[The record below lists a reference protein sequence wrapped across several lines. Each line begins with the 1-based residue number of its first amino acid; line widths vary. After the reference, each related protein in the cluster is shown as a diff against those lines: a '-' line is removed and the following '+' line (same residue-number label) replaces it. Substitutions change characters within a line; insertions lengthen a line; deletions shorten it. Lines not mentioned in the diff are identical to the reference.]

1 MQTFLTIAYMA
12 TEAPS
17 TEKFSAEPFQTV
29 SALQVLQHYLKQN
42 GYKSI
47 KEDAE
52 RIQDHKD
59 LLVVAKHGRKELID
73 VRGLS
78 AFSAVL
84 EKEEA
89 HASITDHLL
98 HSMQSLAEAFLYSF
112 IHVGHYFKGEKILSS
127 LALPDTERYR
137 QILKN
142 LGDYFTGN
150 NLDFKIYLVSENGEV
165 QERNLNEKKNKAAVP
180 AEVMK
185 KRKTLGT

>member
-1 MQTFLTIAYMA
+1 MA
-12 TEAPS
+12 TETTS
-17 TEKFSAEPFQTV
+17 TEKYSAEALNTV

-52 RIQDHKD
+52 LIKEHND
-59 LLVVAKHGRKELID
+59 LLVVARHGRKELID

-84 EKEEA
+84 EKEEEQ
-89 HASITDHLL
+89 ASIADHLL
-98 HSMQSLAEAFLYSF
+98 HSMQYLAEAFLYSF
-112 IHVGHYFKGEKILSS
+112 IHVGRYFKGEKVLSS

-142 LGDYFTGN
+142 LGEYFTCN
-150 NLDFKIYLVSENGEV
+150 NLDFKIYLVSETGEV
-165 QERNLNEKKNKAAVP
+165 LERNLN
-180 AEVMK
+180 
-185 KRKTLGT
+185 

>member
-1 MQTFLTIAYMA
+1 MA
-12 TEAPS
+12 TETS
-17 TEKFSAEPFQTV
+17 SINKLSGETLQTV

-42 GYKSI
+42 GYKPI

-52 RIQDHKD
+52 LEKEHNGNL
-59 LLVVAKHGRKELID
+59 LLVSRHGRKELID

-84 EKEEA
+84 EPEEE
-89 HASITDHLL
+89 HASIADHLL

-112 IHVGHYFKGEKILSS
+112 IHVGRYFKGEKVLSS

-137 QILKN
+137 KILKN

-150 NLDFKIYLVSENGEV
+150 NLDFKIYLVAEDGEV

-180 AEVMK
+180 EEVMK
-185 KRKTLGT
+185 NRKALRS